1 MPGLRLLAGGAA
13 VMILAAACGG
23 GGGGYGSS
31 TAGKTSAPSTGGVA
45 SGEKLGTAQ
54 TSAGTILV
62 DGQGRTMYAF
72 AADSKG
78 RSNCTESCLAYW
90 PAVPAG
96 AQPPQQPAGVTA
108 KLGVL
113 HRQDGADQ
121 LTVDGWPMYTYVGDA
136 GPGTTAG
143 QGKNLSGGLWWV
155 VAPSGK
161 WITSAG
167 TSGSE
172 DSGSEGGYGTGY

>member
-1 MPGLRLLAGGAA
+1 MPGLGLLAGGAA
-13 VMILAAACGG
+13 VLILAAACGG

-31 TAGKTSAPSTGGVA
+31 SAGKATTSSTRGVA
-45 SGEKLGTAQ
+45 SAGKLGTAQ

-62 DGQGRTMYAF
+62 DSQGRTMYAF

-78 RSNCTESCLAYW
+78 RSNCTESCLTYW
-90 PAVPAG
+90 PAVPVG
-96 AQPPQQPAGVTA
+96 AKPPQQPEGVTA

-113 HRQDGADQ
+113 HRQDGTDQ
-121 LTVDGWPMYTYVGDA
+121 LTVDDWPMYTYIGDA
-136 GPGTTAG
+136 GPGETTG

-161 WITSAG
+161 WITTEG
-167 TSGSE
+167 TSGS
-172 DSGSEGGYGTGY
+172 GSSEPAGGYGTGY

>member
-1 MPGLRLLAGGAA
+1 MPGLRLLAGGVA
-13 VMILAAACGG
+13 VMILAAACG

-90 PAVPAG
+90 PAVPVG
-96 AQPPQQPAGVTA
+96 AKPPQQAEGVTA

-113 HRQDGADQ
+113 HRQDGTDQ
-121 LTVDGWPMYTYVGDA
+121 LTVDGWPMYTYIGDA
-136 GPGTTAG
+136 RPGETTG
-143 QGKNLSGGLWWV
+143 QGKDLSGGLWWV

-161 WITSAG
+161 WTTTGG
-167 TSGSE
+167 TSRGGS
-172 DSGSEGGYGTGY
+172 SEPVGGYGTGY